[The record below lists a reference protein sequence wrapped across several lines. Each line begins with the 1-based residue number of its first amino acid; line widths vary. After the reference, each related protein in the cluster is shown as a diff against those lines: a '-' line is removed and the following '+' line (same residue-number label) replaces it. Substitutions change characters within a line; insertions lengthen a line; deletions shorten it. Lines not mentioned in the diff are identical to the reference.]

1 MKNNPDDFTKQ
12 QNLNGK
18 RLAILENQFFEL
30 EKHTN
35 NLDQLLI
42 QEKAKYEK
50 LAKAY
55 SELKSRYTNLG
66 VIFQKNKILFY
77 II

>member
-18 RLAILENQFFEL
+18 KLAVLENQFFEL

-55 SELKSRYTNLG
+55 GELKSRYISLG
-66 VIFQKNKILFY
+66 VI
-77 II
+77 

>member
-1 MKNNPDDFTKQ
+1 MKNHPDDYTKQ
-12 QNLNGK
+12 QNLNSK
-18 RLAILENQFFEL
+18 KLAVLEHQFFEL

-55 SELKSRYTNLG
+55 SELKTRYTNLG
-66 VIFQKNKILFY
+66 VILKN
-77 II
+77 IIFLV